1 MTTTTVHKKDI
12 QIPVGFET
20 DPHEDEEAR
29 EALTTARV
37 GLLLKAAWFGAMA
50 TRLPLVNADAWLPT
64 AATDGRYFYYNSKF
78 ILMLRGKELEF
89 LFGHEVLHNVYEH
102 LGRSKDNSHNPQLGN
117 IAADFAVNRDLIGA
131 RIGEM
136 ITTVPCLYD
145 RKYDGKSYEEIY
157 DDLYENIEKIDID
170 SLIDMMLDEHLDGDS
185 GGSGDGESKEGK
197 PEEDEN
203 GNLVSKSKPKYSDA
217 EKKKIRD
224 EIKDSLINSAQQGTG
239 AGNIPAG
246 VERMIKDLT
255 EPKMDWR
262 ELIDQS
268 IESTIK
274 SDFSWMRMSRRGW
287 HTDAILPGMVPET
300 TIDVAIALDMS
311 GSISNEMGRDMLSE
325 VKGIMEMFTDF
336 KIRLWCFDTKVYGYA
351 EFDANNLDEILDYK
365 PMGGGGTDFMC
376 NWTYMKENEILPE
389 RFIMFTDGYPCGD
402 WGDENYC
409 DTVFIIH
416 GPDSIKPPFGN
427 YAYYDQKR

>member
-1 MTTTTVHKKDI
+1 MTTTTANKKDI

-20 DPHEDEEAR
+20 DPIEDEDAR

-37 GLLLKAAWFGAMA
+37 GLLLKAAWFGSMA

-78 ILMLRGKELEF
+78 INMLRGKELEF

-102 LGRSKDNSHNPQLGN
+102 LGRSKDNSHNHQLSN
-117 IAADFAVNRDLIGA
+117 IAADFAVNRDLIEA

-145 RKYDGKSYEEIY
+145 RKYNGKSYEEIY
-157 DDLYENIEKIDID
+157 DDLYENVEKIDID
-170 SLIDMMLDEHLDGDS
+170 SLIDMMLDEHLDGDDGN
-185 GGSGDGESKEGK
+185 GGDADGDSK
-197 PEEDEN
+197 PEKDEN
-203 GNLVSKSKPKYSDA
+203 GNLVSKSKPKYSEA

-262 ELIDQS
+262 ELIDQT
-268 IESTIK
+268 IESTVK
-274 SDFSWMRMSRRGW
+274 SDFSWMRMSRKGW
-287 HTDAILPGMVPET
+287 HTDVVLPGMVPET
-300 TIDVAIALDMS
+300 TIDISIGIDMS
-311 GSISNEMGRDMLSE
+311 GSISNEQARDFFSE

-336 KIRLWCFDTKVYGYA
+336 KIRLWCFDTQVYGYA
-351 EFDANNLDEILDYK
+351 EFDANNLDDIMNYT
-365 PMGGGGTDFMC
+365 PNGGGGTDFMC

>member
-1 MTTTTVHKKDI
+1 VTTTTVNKKDI

-20 DPHEDEEAR
+20 DPYEDEEAR

-37 GLLLKAAWFGAMA
+37 GLLLKAAWFGSMA

-102 LGRSKDNSHNPQLGN
+102 LGRCKDNLHDPQLGN
-117 IAADFAVNRDLIGA
+117 IAADYAVNRDLVEA

-145 RKYDGKSYEEIY
+145 RKYKGKSYEEIY
-157 DDLYENIEKIDID
+157 DDLYENVEKIDID
-170 SLIDMMLDEHLDGDS
+170 SLIDMMLDEHLDGDDGDGS
-185 GGSGDGESKEGK
+185 GGSGEGK

-203 GNLVSKSKPKYSDA
+203 GNLVSSSKPKYSEA
-217 EKKKIRD
+217 EKKEIRD
-224 EIKDSLINSAQQGTG
+224 DIKDSLINSTQQGA

-262 ELIDQS
+262 ELIDQT
-268 IESTIK
+268 IESTVK
-274 SDFSWMRMSRRGW
+274 SDFSWMRMSRKGW
-287 HTDAILPGMVPET
+287 HTDVVMPGMVPEA
-300 TIDVAIALDMS
+300 TIDISIGIDMS
-311 GSISNEMGRDMLSE
+311 GSISNEQARDFFSE

-336 KIRLWCFDTKVYGYA
+336 KIRLWCFDTDVYGYA
-351 EFDANNLDEILDYK
+351 EFDANNLDDIMNYT
-365 PMGGGGTDFMC
+365 PNGGGGTDFMC